1 MGNKLK
7 NKAYIF
13 AGPDLKDVSFLKG
26 IDLYDGYLIAADCG
40 LKILEKMGVN
50 PDVIIG
56 DFDSYQKPKDSKCE
70 VLTFK
75 IEKDDTDTM
84 LCIKHALEKGFND
97 ITIISGVGGRLD
109 HTVANIQSLS
119 FILTNG
125 ATGRILSDDAEI
137 YLLTEGEHSFN
148 KKEGF
153 SMSLF
158 SYSENVLKLSIKGAK
173 YNTDKLD
180 IDNTF
185 PIGVSNEIIENE
197 CNISFESG
205 RLLVIFSRL

>member
-40 LKILEKMGVN
+40 LKILEKIGAN

-56 DFDSYQKPKDSKCE
+56 DFDSYPKPKDSKCE

-84 LCIKHALEKGFND
+84 LCIKYALEKGFND

-119 FILTNG
+119 FILNNG
-125 ATGRILSDDAEI
+125 VTGRVLSDDAEI
-137 YLLTEGEHSFN
+137 YLLTEGQYAFD